1 MKVNHIRQNVFPVLA
16 ALIWGTAFVAQSVA
30 ADHVGPFTFTAARS
44 AVACVFLLVLCLV
57 FRCLR
62 RRDFQEEA
70 QARPGSWR
78 DLAIGGICCGVVLTM
93 GTNLQQM
100 GLETTTSGKAGFIT
114 ALYIVIVPI
123 AGIFLRQKAPR
134 AIWLS
139 VALAV
144 VGLYLLCVQ
153 ESFSI
158 TEGDWYVLLCSFC
171 FAGHILLIDH
181 FTRKVDGVALSCV
194 QFLVMAVLSAGLML
208 VMETPDWAGLLA
220 CIGPVLYVGIFSSGV
235 GYTLQILA
243 QKDSNPTVVSLLLS
257 LESVF
262 ATVAGALILGDRM
275 SGKEYL
281 GCVLMLAAVVLA
293 QLPEGERQAFLDW
306 LFDLEYGR
314 MGLPAPDLVLYLDLP
329 TEVSEKMLRHREQA
343 TATAADIHEQD
354 GAYLRRCREGAREIA
369 RDLGWSVIDCAAGD
383 APRTVEDIRR
393 EVLSRVEPL
402 LN

>member
-44 AVACVFLLVLCLV
+44 AVAFVFLLVLCLV

-114 ALYIVIVPI
+114 ALYIVI
-123 AGIFLRQKAPR
+123 
-134 AIWLS
+134 S

-293 QLPEGERQAFLDW
+293 QLPDFRKKQAV
-306 LFDLEYGR
+306 
-314 MGLPAPDLVLYLDLP
+314 PAP
-329 TEVSEKMLRHREQA
+329 E
-343 TATAADIHEQD
+343 
-354 GAYLRRCREGAREIA
+354 
-369 RDLGWSVIDCAAGD
+369 
-383 APRTVEDIRR
+383 
-393 EVLSRVEPL
+393 
-402 LN
+402 N

>member
-1 MKVNHIRQNVFPVLA
+1 MKVNRIRQNVFPVLA
-16 ALIWGTAFVAQSVA
+16 ALIWGTAFVAQSVGA
-30 ADHVGPFTFTAARS
+30 GYVEPFTFNAARA
-44 AVACVFLLVLCLV
+44 AVAFLFLLVLYPV
-57 FRCLR
+57 LR
-62 RRDFQEEA
+62 ALRKDGPAAEA
-70 QARPGSWR
+70 QPASRR
-78 DLAIGGICCGVVLTM
+78 DLAIGGICCGVALTVA
-93 GTNLQQM
+93 TNLQQK

-293 QLPEGERQAFLDW
+293 QLPDFRKKQAV
-306 LFDLEYGR
+306 
-314 MGLPAPDLVLYLDLP
+314 PAP
-329 TEVSEKMLRHREQA
+329 E
-343 TATAADIHEQD
+343 
-354 GAYLRRCREGAREIA
+354 
-369 RDLGWSVIDCAAGD
+369 
-383 APRTVEDIRR
+383 
-393 EVLSRVEPL
+393 
-402 LN
+402 N

>member
-44 AVACVFLLVLCLV
+44 AVAFVFLLVLCLV

-144 VGLYLLCVQ
+144 VGLYLLCV
-153 ESFSI
+153 
-158 TEGDWYVLLCSFC
+158 
-171 FAGHILLIDH
+171 
-181 FTRKVDGVALSCV
+181 
-194 QFLVMAVLSAGLML
+194 
-208 VMETPDWAGLLA
+208 
-220 CIGPVLYVGIFSSGV
+220 
-235 GYTLQILA
+235 
-243 QKDSNPTVVSLLLS
+243 
-257 LESVF
+257 
-262 ATVAGALILGDRM
+262 
-275 SGKEYL
+275 
-281 GCVLMLAAVVLA
+281 
-293 QLPEGERQAFLDW
+293 
-306 LFDLEYGR
+306 
-314 MGLPAPDLVLYLDLP
+314 
-329 TEVSEKMLRHREQA
+329 
-343 TATAADIHEQD
+343 
-354 GAYLRRCREGAREIA
+354 
-369 RDLGWSVIDCAAGD
+369 
-383 APRTVEDIRR
+383 
-393 EVLSRVEPL
+393 
-402 LN
+402 

>member
-1 MKVNHIRQNVFPVLA
+1 M
-16 ALIWGTAFVAQSVA
+16 
-30 ADHVGPFTFTAARS
+30 
-44 AVACVFLLVLCLV
+44 FLLVLCLV

-62 RRDFQEEA
+62 RRDFQEA

-123 AGIFLRQKAPR
+123 AGIFLRQKGAPGDLAQCGAGGGGIVSAVR
-134 AIWLS
+134 AGVLFHHGG
-139 VALAV
+139 
-144 VGLYLLCVQ
+144 GLVR
-153 ESFSI
+153 
-158 TEGDWYVLLCSFC
+158 LLCSFC

-208 VMETPDWAGLLA
+208 VMETPDWAGPLA

-257 LESVF
+257 LSPCSPPSP
-262 ATVAGALILGDRM
+262 GRWILGT
-275 SGKEYL
+275 G
-281 GCVLMLAAVVLA
+281 
-293 QLPEGERQAFLDW
+293 
-306 LFDLEYGR
+306 
-314 MGLPAPDLVLYLDLP
+314 
-329 TEVSEKMLRHREQA
+329 
-343 TATAADIHEQD
+343 
-354 GAYLRRCREGAREIA
+354 
-369 RDLGWSVIDCAAGD
+369 
-383 APRTVEDIRR
+383 
-393 EVLSRVEPL
+393 
-402 LN
+402 

>member
-1 MKVNHIRQNVFPVLA
+1 MLA
-16 ALIWGTAFVAQSVA
+16 
-30 ADHVGPFTFTAARS
+30 
-44 AVACVFLLVLCLV
+44 
-57 FRCLR
+57 
-62 RRDFQEEA
+62 
-70 QARPGSWR
+70 
-78 DLAIGGICCGVVLTM
+78 
-93 GTNLQQM
+93 
-100 GLETTTSGKAGFIT
+100 GKAGFIT

-293 QLPEGERQAFLDW
+293 QLPDFRKKQAV
-306 LFDLEYGR
+306 
-314 MGLPAPDLVLYLDLP
+314 PAP
-329 TEVSEKMLRHREQA
+329 E
-343 TATAADIHEQD
+343 
-354 GAYLRRCREGAREIA
+354 
-369 RDLGWSVIDCAAGD
+369 
-383 APRTVEDIRR
+383 
-393 EVLSRVEPL
+393 
-402 LN
+402 N

>member
-30 ADHVGPFTFTAARS
+30 ADHVEPFTFTAARS
-44 AVACVFLLVLCLV
+44 AVAFVFLLVLCLV
-57 FRCLR
+57 FRTLR
-62 RRDFQEEA
+62 QRDFHGEA
-70 QARPGSWR
+70 QPRPGSR
-78 DLAIGGICCGVVLTM
+78 RAPAVGGACRGGAVAVA
-93 GTNLQQM
+93 TNLQQM

-123 AGIFLRQKAPR
+123 AGIFLHKKAPR

-144 VGLYLLCVQ
+144 AGLYLLCVQ

-181 FTRKVDGVALSCV
+181 FTQKVDGVALSCV
-194 QFLVMAVLSAGLML
+194 QFLVMAVLSAVLML
-208 VMETPDWAGLLA
+208 VMETPNWAGLLD

-243 QKDSNPTVVSLLLS
+243 QKDSDPTVVSLLLS

-262 ATVAGALILGDRM
+262 ATIAGALILGDRM

-293 QLPEGERQAFLDW
+293 QLPDFSGKR
-306 LFDLEYGR
+306 G
-314 MGLPAPDLVLYLDLP
+314 AP
-329 TEVSEKMLRHREQA
+329 
-343 TATAADIHEQD
+343 
-354 GAYLRRCREGAREIA
+354 ARE
-369 RDLGWSVIDCAAGD
+369 
-383 APRTVEDIRR
+383 P
-393 EVLSRVEPL
+393 
-402 LN
+402 

>member
-44 AVACVFLLVLCLV
+44 AVAFVFLLVLCLV

-158 TEGDWYVLLCSFC
+158 TEGVRAAVLL
-171 FAGHILLIDH
+171 LLRRTHPAD
-181 FTRKVDGVALSCV
+181 RPLYPEG
-194 QFLVMAVLSAGLML
+194 GR
-208 VMETPDWAGLLA
+208 G
-220 CIGPVLYVGIFSSGV
+220 GPVLR
-235 GYTLQILA
+235 
-243 QKDSNPTVVSLLLS
+243 TVPGDG
-257 LESVF
+257 
-262 ATVAGALILGDRM
+262 GALCR
-275 SGKEYL
+275 
-281 GCVLMLAAVVLA
+281 
-293 QLPEGERQAFLDW
+293 
-306 LFDLEYGR
+306 
-314 MGLPAPDLVLYLDLP
+314 
-329 TEVSEKMLRHREQA
+329 
-343 TATAADIHEQD
+343 AD
-354 GAYLRRCREGAREIA
+354 
-369 RDLGWSVIDCAAGD
+369 AGD
-383 APRTVEDIRR
+383 GDA
-393 EVLSRVEPL
+393 
-402 LN
+402 